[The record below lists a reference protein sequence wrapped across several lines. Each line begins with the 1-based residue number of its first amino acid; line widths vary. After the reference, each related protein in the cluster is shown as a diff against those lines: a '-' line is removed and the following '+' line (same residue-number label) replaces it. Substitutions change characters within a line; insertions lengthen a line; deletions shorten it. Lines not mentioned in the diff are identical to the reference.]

1 MDLEP
6 WVRIFADARFADAV
20 VETTTAGGRGGDESK
35 AGVVVVSNITC
46 CFVASGSF
54 FSSSQSSSLVTN
66 SRRRGLVVSAEAV
79 LATTGTCVLW
89 LSSIR
94 IAGVIFDSSDS
105 IANLLVDARV
115 VGGGTR
121 HAHTMD

>member
-1 MDLEP
+1 MDLEA
-6 WVRIFADARFADAV
+6 WVRLFAYARFADAV

-35 AGVVVVSNITC
+35 AGVVVVSNII
-46 CFVASGSF
+46 FVASGSF
-54 FSSSQSSSLVTN
+54 FSSLSSSLVTN

-79 LATTGTCVLW
+79 LATTGTCALR
-89 LSSIR
+89 LSSLR
-94 IAGVIFDSSDS
+94 IAGVIFDSSES
-105 IANLLVDARV
+105 MANLLVDARV